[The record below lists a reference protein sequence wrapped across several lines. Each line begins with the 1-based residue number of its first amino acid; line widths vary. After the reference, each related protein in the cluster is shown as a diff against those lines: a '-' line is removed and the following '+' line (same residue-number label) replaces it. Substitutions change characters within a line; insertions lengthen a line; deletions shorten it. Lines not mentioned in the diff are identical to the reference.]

1 MIDKIIDAVF
11 DVLETLWNNKRKPE
25 NKKKS
30 WKQWWQGKRGMIID
44 STGSDFK
51 KVKRQKEEYKKLS
64 LWEKWKLGFKDF
76 GKKMWTLFLTSA
88 LMIFIIIV
96 LSEMDWLDDFE
107 AGLEWTEKVLYEFSL
122 PE

>member
-11 DVLETLWNNKRKPE
+11 DVLETLWNNKRKDE

-30 WKQWWQGKRGMIID
+30 WKQWWKDWRAE
-44 STGSDFK
+44 
-51 KVKRQKEEYKKLS
+51 VKRQKEEYKKLS